1 MIVSSSGISYL
12 EIILVVL
19 LCVGVRLHECLRYY
33 QALGSRIDVYSLS
46 KYKCYCIIIIVIV
59 IIIIY
64 CTKY

>member
-33 QALGSRIDVYSLS
+33 QALGSRIDNYGSS
-46 KYKCYCIIIIVIV
+46 KYRYYYIIIEVINIIIIH
-59 IIIIY
+59 
-64 CTKY
+64 